1 MAIVYILTAL
11 VIVLVS
17 LICVLVYL
25 LKQMIKDFMYYVST
39 KQEVSLPSVK
49 EELKIDTTSTEPETA
64 IDLLEAFDR
73 DKDHIDAPVKKF
85 DHAMDALRYMIMSKP
100 F

>member
-17 LICVLVYL
+17 LICVLVYML
-25 LKQMIKDFMYYVST
+25 RKMIKDFMYYVST

-64 IDLLEAFDR
+64 IDLLDAFDR
-73 DKDHIDAPVKKF
+73 GFLDPTEK
-85 DHAMDALRYMIMSKP
+85 Y
-100 F
+100 